1 MAGLT
6 DNFRVQKPFADTGD
20 KTAIPQTDITTN
32 FVNMDLGYTIDYER
46 EIGTDENAKAVERR
60 KQNWLFNMMTAN
72 LKQWQEQGFPQWYK
86 TVQYTEGS
94 CIRYVSYTDSGGNIV
109 GDNRMYRCLSNSTP
123 IGMRPSGD
131 GASATW
137 WERIPSVGEILDSIP
152 LPAGGGVP
160 ANELIQATT
169 GIDFNN
175 PATLGGT
182 RSSGTWELASNAV
195 AAAAANAPSPIAGML
210 EMKQWTVS
218 GTVMRVQRYTDTS
231 GGCWF
236 RSFVGTNWTTWKT
249 FVAAA
254 ATLAGYGIADAVASI
269 RNRAGN
275 LVFDASIM
283 DSRWVSSTSGSIAI
297 SKVISGLIP
306 APFWWKFSG
315 SATGYA
321 PANTRLSLGAVAN
334 SSFPVEAGT
343 WYDVSVWVQHATG
356 STFGGGVHLDFY
368 NEAGTSVGTIPVVS
382 TTPTNLDSP
391 TKISATVQAPAT
403 AKYAVM
409 YYMRRGVDETS
420 VVSGDFYVG
429 AAHVAAATRSAMTRI
444 TTGAGL
450 DFNNLTAYNV
460 YEIPDDLFVANSAN
474 RPGSDALSG
483 TLYVERQANGI
494 ATQVYVDRAGN
505 MWTRGGY
512 GTWNQW
518 RKSITSVGDQ
528 VITGNL
534 EVSGMGTFR
543 GPSVEIGSVSAAGPA
558 FLDFHTK
565 GVNRDYDARI
575 LVDTGS
581 SSINLQPYGSDASGI
596 SNVNVRHWSGR
607 SLALTCEGTS
617 ETDVGIR
624 TFGNSSAGRK
634 SVIEFGDA
642 SSYFAYIQRNSDNS
656 VSMALNGGLTVG
668 SEARV
673 GSYMIVGQTGTSSA
687 LGQSSIAIGD
697 NDTGLK
703 SGGDGVLQVYT
714 NGGEAARFGDSV
726 VTLFRS
732 VDSSRNFSVTPSPS
746 TIIPVGAGSHAGDL
760 NTAASYMVNGY
771 SHPVGT
777 NLYIPLIKGYSIITG
792 VGYPSTVSFGY
803 TTPGSA
809 TWASANIIVAN
820 DSGNNRVW
828 TFNPDASL
836 ACPGNIYAAT
846 MQASQNVASANQIIW
861 GNGIAYTATNAD
873 VYGTVWG
880 GWLSNHL
887 NSRFNNAQSQLDD
900 KQNQINDRLQN
911 LQYTA
916 AFEVGFRDAGGYPRA
931 TDGATMHNFSMVGGS
946 SNVGTIIFRYLQ
958 YYKTA
963 TGWVT
968 VG

>member
-275 LVFDASIM
+275 LVFDASLV
-283 DSRWVSSTSGSIAI
+283 DNRWSSTLSSGTTVT
-297 SKVISGLIP
+297 KVVSGVIP
-306 APFWWKFSG
+306 APFWWKFQG
-315 SATGYA
+315 SSTGYS
-321 PANTRLSLGAVAN
+321 PGIMRLSLGAVTNA
-334 SSFPVEAGT
+334 SFPVEAGT

-356 STFGGGVHLDFY
+356 STFGGGIHFDFY
-368 NEAGTSVGTIPVVS
+368 NESGTNIGTNYLIS
-382 TTPTNLDSP
+382 TTPTNLDNPVKLSD
-391 TKISATVQAPAT
+391 TIQAPAT
-403 AKYAVM
+403 AKYCVPL
-409 YYMRRGVDETS
+409 YVRRGVNEIS

-429 AAHVAAATRSAMTRI
+429 AAHCAPATRAAMTRI
-444 TTGAGL
+444 TTGSGL
-450 DFNNLTAYNV
+450 DFNNLTTYNV
-460 YEIPDDLFVANSAN
+460 YEIPDDTFVANSAN

-483 TLYVERQANGI
+483 TLYAERQANGI
-494 ATQVYVDRAGN
+494 VTQVYVDRAGN

-512 GTWNQW
+512 GAWNQW

-534 EVSGMGTFR
+534 EVSGIGTFR
-543 GPSVEIGSVSAAGPA
+543 GQSVEIGSVSAAAPA
-558 FLDFHTK
+558 HIDFHTK

-575 LVDTGS
+575 IVGQGGS
-581 SSINLQPYGSDASGI
+581 YINLQPYGSDTSAIGGVNI
-596 SNVNVRHWSGR
+596 SHWSGKNF
-607 SLALTCEGTS
+607 TFINEGSAT
-617 ETDVGIR
+617 TDMVLR
-624 TFGNSSAGRK
+624 TFGNTGAGRK
-634 SVIEFGDA
+634 NVLEFGD
-642 SSYFAYIQRNSDNS
+642 SVGYMAYLQRNNDDS
-656 VSMALNGGLTVG
+656 VTMQINGGLTVV
-668 SEARV
+668 SEARMGNGLMV
-673 GSYMIVGQTGTSSA
+673 GNSGVSTA
-687 LGQSSIAIGD
+687 LGSASIAIGD
-697 NDTGLK
+697 NDTGFK
-703 SGGDGVLQVYT
+703 SGGDGRIEIWT
-714 NGGEAARFGDSV
+714 NNARSLTVETGL
-726 VTLFRS
+726 T
-732 VDSSRNFSVTPSPS
+732 T
-746 TIIPVGAGSHAGDL
+746 
-760 NTAASYMVNGY
+760 SY
-771 SHPVGT
+771 
-777 NLYIPLIKGYSIITG
+777 
-792 VGYPSTVSFGY
+792 
-803 TTPGSA
+803 
-809 TWASANIIVAN
+809 
-820 DSGNNRVW
+820 
-828 TFNPDASL
+828 
-836 ACPGNIYAAT
+836 GNITARGDDRRHF
-846 MQASQNVASANQIIW
+846 QIANSDGTIRAYIYKDINSDLKLNNGSEGGGDFIIRRNGSLTW
-861 GNGIAYTATNAD
+861 GTSGGTLHNNGD

-880 GWLSNHL
+880 TKWLSTYL
-887 NSRFNNAQSQLDD
+887 GDTFAD
-900 KQNQINDRLQN
+900 KQNQINDRFN
-911 LQYTA
+911 AARYTA
-916 AFEVGFRDAGGYPRA
+916 TFEVQFRDGQGYPRG
-931 TDGATMHNFSMVGGS
+931 TDGATVHNLNMVGGS
-946 SNVGTIIFRYLQ
+946 SNVGNLAFRYLQ
-958 YYKTA
+958 LYKDSA
-963 TGWVT
+963 GWVT